1 VIVFHTLRY
10 KNFLSTGNV
19 FTEIVL
25 DKDAHTLIVGTNGA
39 GKSTILEALCFAL
52 FGKAFR
58 RINKPNLVNS
68 INGKNLVVELEFTAA
83 GKRYRIV
90 RGVKPAI
97 FEIYKDGN
105 LVDQNASRDYQA
117 FLETTILKMNFKSFT
132 QIVIL
137 GAQSF
142 TPFMQLA
149 AADRRSII
157 EDLLDIQIF
166 SIMNIIAKQKMQS
179 NREVTENTRTD
190 IRVHEEKKLLIE
202 RTLNS
207 IIHNNDSKLNLLR
220 VEMKD
225 FTDEKEGV
233 EEEIIILNQQMES
246 LFEMVQDEKKLKEK
260 HRKFIGLQSQIQS
273 NLERHRQ
280 DIEFYHIN
288 DNCPT
293 CHQIIETAFKE
304 TIITSTDQ
312 KVLTIQDGL
321 NKLTDEISKV
331 IDDIVTVDTLV
342 GDINEIKSNISTAN
356 ANLKNIMANIARIE
370 RSIEELNQA
379 DSLVS
384 DRKLDLKDTE
394 RELTRTK
401 KGLETLLSDRSYLEL
416 ILSLLKDGG
425 IKTKIIKQYLPIINK
440 QINKYLGAMDFFI
453 NFELDDNFNESI
465 KSRHRDEFQY
475 GNFSNGERMRL
486 DLAILFTWRTVA
498 RMRNS
503 VSTNLLILDE
513 VFDSSLDT
521 NGVEEFI
528 KIIKTLVGNTNV
540 FIISHKGDQ
549 LLDKFD
555 KVIRFDKVKGFSRMI
570 QDDTPTTG

>member
-1 VIVFHTLRY
+1 
-10 KNFLSTGNV
+10 
-19 FTEIVL
+19 
-25 DKDAHTLIVGTNGA
+25 
-39 GKSTILEALCFAL
+39 
-52 FGKAFR
+52 
-58 RINKPNLVNS
+58 
-68 INGKNLVVELEFTAA
+68 
-83 GKRYRIV
+83 
-90 RGVKPAI
+90 
-97 FEIYKDGN
+97 
-105 LVDQNASRDYQA
+105 
-117 FLETTILKMNFKSFT
+117 
-132 QIVIL
+132 
-137 GAQSF
+137 
-142 TPFMQLA
+142 
-149 AADRRSII
+149 
-157 EDLLDIQIF
+157 
-166 SIMNIIAKQKMQS
+166 
-179 NREVTENTRTD
+179 
-190 IRVHEEKKLLIE
+190 
-202 RTLNS
+202 
-207 IIHNNDSKLNLLR
+207 
-220 VEMKD
+220 
-225 FTDEKEGV
+225 
-233 EEEIIILNQQMES
+233 MES